1 MLRPWHSNLGTSCKE
16 STAYWAATAGKAIAF
31 GTRLSRMCNW
41 AEGTLGTANRHRFAL
56 NIGVLTETLNAPLDR
71 SKKKA
76 RLLGWLSL
84 KAKGRT
90 YPPCK
95 FQGR

>member
-1 MLRPWHSNLGTSCKE
+1 
-16 STAYWAATAGKAIAF
+16 
-31 GTRLSRMCNW
+31 MCNW

-56 NIGVLTETLNAPLDR
+56 NNGVLTETLNAPLDR

-95 FQGR
+95 SQGR